1 MAIDQSSS
9 EWLFFKRGRSGL
21 RRGQSRID
29 WERELITTENNA
41 YPGFDKLRIMALE
54 IIQEY
59 KDIVDLQKAIL
70 ILAITGKKED
80 VPMIQKL
87 EQMGNKDLSID
98 IKTCVYEIRHSVGS
112 E

>member
-29 WERELITTENNA
+29 WERELITTEN
-41 YPGFDKLRIMALE
+41 
-54 IIQEY
+54 

-80 VPMIQKL
+80 IPMIQKL